1 MSKIWVQYGK
11 KSSVLWW
18 LMVLLAC
25 NALSQKL
32 FLFSRWSRREE
43 QDFYRVI
50 SSFGVEFDLV
60 TGRYKWDRFRQLA
73 HLEKKFDDTLTEY
86 FQAFYHMCMRVCKKF
101 KNDDDGEWSIQSDDM
116 KYFNQAWKIFA
127 MVCTHVKCA
136 SIVHEKRS
144 DFEGLDRK
152 FKSYLCSDYCIWWKK
167 SARF

>member
-1 MSKIWVQYGK
+1 M
-11 KSSVLWW
+11 
-18 LMVLLAC
+18 LAC

-101 KNDDDGEWSIQSDDM
+101 KNDDDGECSIQSDDM
-116 KYFNQAWKIFA
+116 TFLVCYFEQ
-127 MVCTHVKCA
+127 T
-136 SIVHEKRS
+136 
-144 DFEGLDRK
+144 
-152 FKSYLCSDYCIWWKK
+152 
-167 SARF
+167 

>member
-1 MSKIWVQYGK
+1 MQYGK

-152 FKSYLCSDYCIWWKK
+152 LKSYLCSDYCIWWKK